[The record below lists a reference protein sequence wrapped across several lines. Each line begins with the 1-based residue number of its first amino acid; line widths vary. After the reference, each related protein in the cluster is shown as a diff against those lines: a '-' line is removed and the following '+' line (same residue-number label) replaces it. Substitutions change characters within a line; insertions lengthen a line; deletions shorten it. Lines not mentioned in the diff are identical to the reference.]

1 MNGGKNK
8 VLQLIMSFCFKG
20 SEDILNGVSSSRLT
34 LYHMELYRDKEHT
47 EAFDFTSPDS
57 RVREA
62 EFDETIY
69 VRAWIDGGKMC
80 SYD

>member
-1 MNGGKNK
+1 M
-8 VLQLIMSFCFKG
+8 LFYSKG
-20 SEDILNGVSSSRLT
+20 SEDILNGVSSSKMT

-47 EAFDFTSPDS
+47 EAIDFTSSDPH
-57 RVREA
+57 VREA

-80 SYD
+80 IYDCEMMDFVHLD